1 MTSTYITSIAQ
12 HTVFPELGFTRSRA
26 LEPKNEFPKNRSL
39 KCNRFSRPTGWRFS
53 IRQSI
58 PPESKASPFL
68 QPPDDPCL
76 LHFYFE
82 FAAFNE
88 NNNDGRQTVTQN
100 RSVPIHFSNLSHCPR
115 KSIRFIF
122 HSSNLS
128 FSSTIFQISFDDISH
143 EFVERIRDKKKKN
156 LIDFNY
162 KNHNF
167 LQGTYKDFM

>member
-68 QPPDDPCL
+68 QPPWMTRA
-76 LHFYFE
+76 FYTFTSSSPRLMRITTMAVKPLPRIE
-82 FAAFNE
+82 VFQFTSLTFPIVLE
-88 NNNDGRQTVTQN
+88 NPYVLYFTRL
-100 RSVPIHFSNLSHCPR
+100 IFLSLPR
-115 KSIRFIF
+115 FFKF
-122 HSSNLS
+122 L
-128 FSSTIFQISFDDISH
+128 STIYHTS
-143 EFVERIRDKKKKN
+143 
-156 LIDFNY
+156 L
-162 KNHNF
+162 
-167 LQGTYKDFM
+167 